1 VTRIRFDLDELAR
14 AEHAARDAVERID
27 DRLTDLHVGLASLHE
42 RWSGE
47 AAQGWATH
55 QRKWDAAAADLRVGL
70 ADLHRLLGVARANY
84 ASTVAA
90 NVRMWRG

>member
-14 AEHAARDAVERID
+14 AEQAARDAVERIN
-27 DRLTDLHVGLASLHE
+27 DRLTNLRVGLAPLHE

-47 AAQGWATH
+47 AAQAWATH
-55 QRKWDAAAADLRVGL
+55 QREWDDAAADLRAGL
-70 ADLHRLLGVARANY
+70 AELHRLLGIARANY
-84 ASTVAA
+84 ASTIAA